1 MRVSRYY
8 DPLNESRHKNM
19 SNNFMQR
26 RMYADIMIFE
36 LMTSRHRPDYHIV
49 VRAMCDN
56 ASFKN
61 LGSFLRNL

>member
-1 MRVSRYY
+1 MHVSRYY
-8 DPLNESRHKNM
+8 DPLDESRHKNM

-26 RMYADIMIFE
+26 RMHANIMIFE
-36 LMTSRHRPDYHIV
+36 LVTSRRRPDYHMV

-61 LGSFLRNL
+61 LGSCLRNL